1 MIYDVSPRRQGV
13 MQVLGVRIATTS
25 GWHPPYMIRC
35 CLGMKWRQEDAY
47 RTAADARH
55 ESAWGQEASSMHQ
68 IDRK

>member
-1 MIYDVSPRRQGV
+1 MIYDVSPDAGAGRQDRHN
-13 MQVLGVRIATTS
+13 LGMAS
-25 GWHPPYMIRC
+25 AYMIRC